1 MPSQAH
7 NTTKKAPPRAKG
19 TTKSNS
25 SSRKGKGTKKT
36 ATKSRKRAATESDS
50 SEADESQSEDEPVK
64 APRRKKAR
72 VAERSNESED
82 VEDVDDVNPVVPPE
96 EVSHDEDVN
105 SGNENEVSNKIKRLQ
120 TKAHK
125 SVRGM
130 ALLSINV
137 G

>member
-1 MPSQAH
+1 MPSQAR

-25 SSRKGKGTKKT
+25 SSRKGKKT
-36 ATKSRKRAATESDS
+36 TTTSKSRKRAATESESD

-105 SGNENEVSNKIKRLQ
+105 SGNENEVSNIIKRLR
-120 TKAHK
+120 TKTHK

-130 ALLSINV
+130 ALLSINA